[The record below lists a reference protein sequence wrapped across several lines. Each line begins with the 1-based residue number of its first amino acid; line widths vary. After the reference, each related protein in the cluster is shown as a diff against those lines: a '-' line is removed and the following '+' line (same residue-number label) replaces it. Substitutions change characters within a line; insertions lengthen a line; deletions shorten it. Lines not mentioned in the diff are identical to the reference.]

1 MRHSIRAVESRRDRS
16 PIANN
21 DTRYAPY
28 TGFVRDNGASSQECW
43 YYRNANQC
51 GRTTARVNGYGT
63 CLGGTHTGAGRL
75 VVVVAIVAVLVVI
88 DLAVAVLPP
97 HRTVPASGAVQRL
110 VGEEGVGPEV
120 GRQLR
125 LHHLP
130 WEHAKRIGT
139 SLP

>member
-1 MRHSIRAVESRRDRS
+1 MRHSIRAIEPRYRERS
-16 PIANN
+16 PIASN

-28 TGFVRDNGASSQECW
+28 TGFIRTIELPGG
-43 YYRNANQC
+43 NAGIIEMQINAD
-51 GRTTARVNGYGT
+51 GSRSGYGT
-63 CLGGTHTGAGRL
+63 CRGGAHTGAGRL
-75 VVVVAIVAVLVVI
+75 VVVVVIVAVLVVI
-88 DLAVAVLPP
+88 DLAVAVRPP
-97 HRTVPASGAVQRL
+97 DRTVPASGTVQRL

-120 GRQLR
+120 GRQLG